1 MSAAQGAAGA
11 DDASD
16 KDAEKTEGKGAK
28 PAAKADA
35 AAWLAVAAGTLGAMM
50 ATLDISIVNSSL
62 PTIQGEIGA
71 SGTEGTWIATGYLVA
86 EIVMIPLSGWLE
98 RVFGLRTFLLAVAA
112 LFTCFSVVCGL
123 STTLAMMIAGRVG
136 QGITGGA
143 MIPTAQTIIATKLPR
158 SQQPIGT
165 ALFGATVILGPV
177 VGPLVGGWLT
187 ENLSWH
193 YAFFLNVPICIGLII
208 LLIVGLKHEPARMDL
223 MAEADWLGIFGLAAF
238 LGGLTI
244 VLEEGERE
252 QWFSSSEIIWLTI
265 TSAVGFVVMMIGQ
278 ITAKRPVI
286 QLRLLLDRQFG
297 SVVVMGVTVGMVIY
311 GTSYVI
317 PQFLS
322 TISHYNALQSGK
334 IVALG
339 GLPSLMMMPLVPLM
353 IRYIDIRLAVGF
365 GLAVLAVS
373 AYNDTH
379 LTSQAAGAD
388 FIVSQLIRGVGTIFA
403 MVFLNQAA
411 IQSVTP
417 DHASDAAGLFNAARN
432 LGGSLA
438 LAGIAVIQDRRLW
451 LHSRRMEETL
461 NANSGGVHDYL
472 AAQSSALGGM
482 PQAIQSL
489 GATIQNEALTMTYS
503 DLFWILS
510 VFIGCV
516 IPLVLFLRPLDSDA
530 PTTMH

>member
-1 MSAAQGAAGA
+1 MSGAQRA
-11 DDASD
+11 D
-16 KDAEKTEGKGAK
+16 T
-28 PAAKADA
+28 
-35 AAWLAVAAGTLGAMM
+35 AAWLAVAAGTLGALM

-112 LFTCFSVVCGL
+112 LFTAFSVMCGL
-123 STTLAMMIAGRVG
+123 STSLPMMIAGRVG

-143 MIPTAQTIIATKLPR
+143 MIPTAQTIIATRLPR

-165 ALFGATVILGPV
+165 AMFGATAILGPV
-177 VGPLVGGWLT
+177 VGPLIGGWLT

-193 YAFFLNVPICIGLII
+193 YAFFLNVPICIGLVV
-208 LLIVGLKHEPARMDL
+208 LLLVGLRHEPARLDMLAD
-223 MAEADWLGIFGLAAF
+223 ADWLGILGLAAF
-238 LGGLTI
+238 LGGLTV

-252 QWFSSSEIIWLTI
+252 QWFSSPSIVWISIL
-265 TSAVGFVVMMIGQ
+265 SFAGFVLMMIGQ
-278 ITAKRPVI
+278 LTARRPVI

-297 SVVVMGVTVGMVIY
+297 SVVVMGITVGMVIY

-317 PQFLS
+317 PQFLAA
-322 TISHYNALQSGK
+322 IADYNALQAGK

-339 GLPSLMMMPLVPLM
+339 GLPALLMMPLVPLL
-353 IRYIDIRLAVGF
+353 IRWVDIRLAVGF
-365 GLAVLAVS
+365 GLSVLAFS
-373 AYNDTH
+373 AWHETD
-379 LTSQAAGAD
+379 LTAQAAGAQ
-388 FIVSQLIRGVGTIFA
+388 FVFSQLLRGVGTIFA

-411 IQSVTP
+411 IQSVTR

-451 LHSRRMEETL
+451 LHSRRLEETL
-461 NANSGGVHDYL
+461 DANRVAVGDYL
-472 AAQSSALGGM
+472 AAQAHGLGGM
-482 PQAIQSL
+482 PQALRSL
-489 GATIQNEALTMTYS
+489 AGTIRLEALTMTYN
-503 DLFWILS
+503 DLFWILA
-510 VFIGCV
+510 VFIACV
-516 IPLVLFLRPLDSDA
+516 IPLVLFLRPLNTSA
-530 PTTMH
+530 PIAGH